1 MRALVSSSGLGK
13 GEAQRTWIGE
23 VGFVAS
29 GFVGD
34 IFRGVSFHDEVTGFK
49 RDLRFGLFKIFL

>member
-1 MRALVSSSGLGK
+1 MYLEADERALVSQVDWGQEANEK
-13 GEAQRTWIGE
+13 EAQRTWIGE

-34 IFRGVSFHDEVTGFK
+34 IFRGVSFHDEVTGF
-49 RDLRFGLFKIFL
+49 